1 MLFCGT
7 YIVKITSGKVLRICP
22 KYLNWL
28 CLYCV
33 WLGDKNWIHFLDFKI
48 IWTLCG
54 LLLIICGHI
63 IFVCFTYFLKKHTI
77 AILSLIRLFKLN
89 NQHYY
94 CCHHKSSWQHYQGK
108 AHLKNCIR
116 RNPDFVFPNC
126 NWSVLLSK
134 KERERDFQK
143 AK

>member
-1 MLFCGT
+1 MQSLAHNLRSYNFRML
-7 YIVKITSGKVLRICP
+7 YVLFQ
-22 KYLNWL
+22 K
-28 CLYCV
+28 
-33 WLGDKNWIHFLDFKI
+33 
-48 IWTLCG
+48 
-54 LLLIICGHI
+54 HI
-63 IFVCFTYFLKKHTI
+63 I

-89 NQHYY
+89 NQHYC

-134 KERERDFQK
+134 KERERETFRKQNK
-143 AK
+143 MSPKEHPIYGILEFAIRLFGFPLIFIMKMTFTSSSWNICL

>member
-7 YIVKITSGKVLRICP
+7 HIVKITSGKVLRICP
-22 KYLNWL
+22 KYLNGL

-33 WLGDKNWIHFLDFKI
+33 WLGDKNWIHMRSLAHNLSSYNFRMLYVLFQK
-48 IWTLCG
+48 
-54 LLLIICGHI
+54 HI
-63 IFVCFTYFLKKHTI
+63 I
-77 AILSLIRLFKLN
+77 AISSLIRLFKLN
-89 NQHYY
+89 NQHYC

>member
-1 MLFCGT
+1 MG
-7 YIVKITSGKVLRICP
+7 
-22 KYLNWL
+22 N
-28 CLYCV
+28 
-33 WLGDKNWIHFLDFKI
+33 KNWIHFLDFKI

-89 NQHYY
+89 NQHYC

-134 KERERDFQK
+134 KERERERLPESKIKCHQK
-143 AK
+143 SIQFMVFWNLQ